1 MSPYKD
7 NYDLLEAGIRELIGS
22 VIHESEYF
30 AISNAISYL
39 RAPVL
44 QENINDHLQTL
55 AGIRA
60 TLGFFYQ
67 RAKKMAAQ
75 EKSRLDSIYARLY
88 NGERNAN
95 SGRGPKP
102 TAESLKN
109 SVLLKPEHLQAQESL
124 ICYEYYRNL
133 LKEVRDALTDRK
145 SQLEQI
151 ANNIR
156 FEGRI
161 DQE

>member
-7 NYDLLEAGIRELIGS
+7 SYDLLDAGLRELVGS
-22 VIHESEYF
+22 VVHESEAF
-30 AISNAISYL
+30 SLFNAVGYL

-44 QENINDHLQTL
+44 QENINDHLANI
-55 AGIRA
+55 AGLRA
-60 TLGFFYQ
+60 VLGFFYQ

-75 EKSRLDSIYARLY
+75 EKNRLDSTYARLY
-88 NGERNAN
+88 NGERNAH
-95 SGRGPKP
+95 SGRGLKP

-109 SVLLKPEHLQAQESL
+109 SVLLKPEHLELQESL
-124 ICYEYYRNL
+124 THYEYCRDF
-133 LKEVRDALTDRK
+133 LKEVRDAFADRK